1 MKKEY
6 KKKWETQL
14 KMNLLIGWVQSFIWN
29 LQDKKNQTFKF
40 TYFDY
45 SKLISC

>member
-29 LQDKKNQTFKF
+29 LQDKKIKHL
-40 TYFDY
+40 
-45 SKLISC
+45 SLHILIIVN